1 MSTTEPAR
9 TRPSAARPEGG
20 AAYRYQHRG
29 DSWVMF
35 AGVMLLIVGV
45 LNTIDGIAAVSN
57 SAFFVDGARFIIF
70 DDLNTWGW
78 VMTVL
83 GIVQILVA
91 FGVWNRM
98 KGVRWVAVAIAAV
111 NALAQMLFISAY
123 PLWAI
128 AVFTIDMLIIYALVA
143 YGAREEA

>member
-1 MSTTEPAR
+1 VSTTDPTR
-9 TRPSAARPEGG
+9 TRPPVAQPSGS

-35 AGVMLLIVGV
+35 AGVMMLIAGA
-45 LNTIDGIAAVSN
+45 LNTIDGIAAIGN

-91 FGVWNRM
+91 FGVWTRM

-111 NALAQMLFISAY
+111 NGLAQMLFISAY

-128 AVFTIDMLIIYALVA
+128 AVFTIDVLIIYALVA
-143 YGAREEA
+143 YGARQEA